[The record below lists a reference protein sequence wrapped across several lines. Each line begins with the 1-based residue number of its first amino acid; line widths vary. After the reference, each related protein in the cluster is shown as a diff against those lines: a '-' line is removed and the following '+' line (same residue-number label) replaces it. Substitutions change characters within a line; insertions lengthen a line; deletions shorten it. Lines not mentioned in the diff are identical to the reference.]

1 MIKIQNL
8 TAGYGKKIVLS
19 DINLELENQTYG
31 IIGPNGSGKTTLFRV
46 LTSFRMLTSK
56 NILTANLK
64 ICSGDILVSDS
75 CNKKRTE
82 LEEKNCQIG
91 YLPQRFGCMPQL
103 TVKEQLQY
111 FCYLKKIPASE
122 EKYEISRVL
131 DAVRMSE
138 FANQKC
144 KKLSGGM
151 VRRVGIAQA
160 ILGKPQ
166 FILLDEPTT
175 GLDIEERCHF
185 YQIFHQLEGV
195 CPVLVSSHITEDIVE
210 GCTNTII
217 LKTGTILLQEK
228 TEKIKPSLEEVYLK
242 CMRGI

>member
-75 CNKKRTE
+75 CNNKKMIGK
-82 LEEKNCQIG
+82 KNCQIG
-91 YLPQRFGCMPQL
+91 YLSQKFGCMTQL
-103 TVKEQLQY
+103 TVKEHLQY

-122 EKYEISRVL
+122 EEYEISRVL
-131 DAVRMSE
+131 DAVHMSE

>member
-8 TAGYGKKIVLS
+8 TASYGKKIVLS

-75 CNKKRTE
+75 CNNKKMIGK
-82 LEEKNCQIG
+82 KNCQIG
-91 YLPQRFGCMPQL
+91 YLSQKFGCMPQL

-122 EKYEISRVL
+122 EEYEISRVL
-131 DAVRMSE
+131 DAVHMSE

>member
-8 TAGYGKKIVLS
+8 TAGYGKKIILS

-46 LTSFRMLTSK
+46 LTGFRMITNKS
-56 NILTANLK
+56 ILTANLK
-64 ICSGDILVSDS
+64 IYSGNILTSDFS
-75 CNKKRTE
+75 DNKKMIGK
-82 LEEKNCQIG
+82 KNCQIG
-91 YLPQRFGCMPQL
+91 YLPQKFGCMPQL

-122 EKYEISRVL
+122 EEYEISRVL

-166 FILLDEPTT
+166 LILLDEPTT

-217 LKTGTILLQEK
+217 LKNGAILLQEK

>member
-75 CNKKRTE
+75 CNNKKMIGK
-82 LEEKNCQIG
+82 KNCQIG
-91 YLPQRFGCMPQL
+91 YLSQKFGCMPQL

-131 DAVRMSE
+131 DAVHMSE

-228 TEKIKPSLEEVYLK
+228 TENIKPSLEEVYLK

>member
-8 TAGYGKKIVLS
+8 TAGYGKKIILS

-75 CNKKRTE
+75 CNNKKMIGK
-82 LEEKNCQIG
+82 KNYQIG
-91 YLPQRFGCMPQL
+91 YLPQKFGCMPQL

-131 DAVRMSE
+131 GAVRMSE

>member
-8 TAGYGKKIVLS
+8 TAGYGKKIILS

-64 ICSGDILVSDS
+64 IYSGNILVSDS
-75 CNKKRTE
+75 SNKKE
-82 LEEKNCQIG
+82 LVGRKNCQIG
-91 YLPQRFGCMPQL
+91 YLSHKFGCMPQL
-103 TVKEQLQY
+103 TVKDQLQY
-111 FCYLKKIPASE
+111 FCYLTKIPASE
-122 EKYEISRVL
+122 EEYEISRVL
-131 DAVRMSE
+131 DAVHMSE

>member
-75 CNKKRTE
+75 CNNKKMIGK
-82 LEEKNCQIG
+82 KNCQIG
-91 YLPQRFGCMPQL
+91 YLSQKFGCMPQL

-122 EKYEISRVL
+122 EEYEISRVL
-131 DAVRMSE
+131 DAVHMSE

-217 LKTGTILLQEK
+217 LITGTILLQEK

>member
-8 TAGYGKKIVLS
+8 TAGYGKKIILS

-75 CNKKRTE
+75 CNNKKMIGK
-82 LEEKNCQIG
+82 KNCQIG
-91 YLPQRFGCMPQL
+91 YLSQKFGCMPQL

-122 EKYEISRVL
+122 EEYEISRVL
-131 DAVRMSE
+131 DAVHMSE

-242 CMRGI
+242 FMRGI

>member
-75 CNKKRTE
+75 CNNKKMIGK
-82 LEEKNCQIG
+82 KNCQIG
-91 YLPQRFGCMPQL
+91 YLSQKFGCMPQL

-122 EKYEISRVL
+122 EEYEISRVL
-131 DAVRMSE
+131 DAVHMSE

-217 LKTGTILLQEK
+217 LK
-228 TEKIKPSLEEVYLK
+228 LERFYCK
-242 CMRGI
+242 KKQKNKA

>member
-75 CNKKRTE
+75 CNNKKMIGK
-82 LEEKNCQIG
+82 KNCQIG
-91 YLPQRFGCMPQL
+91 YLSQKFGCMPQL

-122 EKYEISRVL
+122 EEYEISRVL
-131 DAVRMSE
+131 DAVHMSG

>member
-46 LTSFRMLTSK
+46 LTSK

-75 CNKKRTE
+75 CNNKKMIGK
-82 LEEKNCQIG
+82 KNCQIG
-91 YLPQRFGCMPQL
+91 YLSQKFGCMPQL

-122 EKYEISRVL
+122 EEYEISRVL
-131 DAVRMSE
+131 DAVHMSE

>member
-75 CNKKRTE
+75 CNNKKMIGK
-82 LEEKNCQIG
+82 KNYQIG
-91 YLPQRFGCMPQL
+91 YLSQKFGCMPQL

-122 EKYEISRVL
+122 EEYEISRVL
-131 DAVRMSE
+131 DAVHMSE

-195 CPVLVSSHITEDIVE
+195 CPVLISSHITEDIVE

>member
-75 CNKKRTE
+75 CNNKEMIGK
-82 LEEKNCQIG
+82 KNCQIG
-91 YLPQRFGCMPQL
+91 YLSQKFGCMPQL

-122 EKYEISRVL
+122 EEYEISRVL
-131 DAVRMSE
+131 DAVHMSE

>member
-1 MIKIQNL
+1 
-8 TAGYGKKIVLS
+8 
-19 DINLELENQTYG
+19 
-31 IIGPNGSGKTTLFRV
+31 
-46 LTSFRMLTSK
+46 
-56 NILTANLK
+56 
-64 ICSGDILVSDS
+64 
-75 CNKKRTE
+75 
-82 LEEKNCQIG
+82 
-91 YLPQRFGCMPQL
+91 MPQL

-122 EKYEISRVL
+122 EEYEISRVL
-131 DAVRMSE
+131 ECCSYERICQSE
-138 FANQKC
+138 VQKVI
-144 KKLSGGM
+144 GGM

-217 LKTGTILLQEK
+217 LKTGTILLQAK
-228 TEKIKPSLEEVYLK
+228 NRKK
-242 CMRGI
+242 

>member
-75 CNKKRTE
+75 CNNKKMIGK
-82 LEEKNCQIG
+82 KNCQIG
-91 YLPQRFGCMPQL
+91 YLSQKFGCMPQL

-131 DAVRMSE
+131 DAVHMSE

-166 FILLDEPTT
+166 LILLDEPTT
-175 GLDIEERCHF
+175 GLDIEERFHF

>member
-75 CNKKRTE
+75 CNNKKMIGK
-82 LEEKNCQIG
+82 KNCQIG
-91 YLPQRFGCMPQL
+91 YLSQKFGCMPQL

-122 EKYEISRVL
+122 EEYEISRVL
-131 DAVRMSE
+131 DAVHMSE

-144 KKLSGGM
+144 KKLS
-151 VRRVGIAQA
+151 
-160 ILGKPQ
+160 
-166 FILLDEPTT
+166 
-175 GLDIEERCHF
+175 
-185 YQIFHQLEGV
+185 
-195 CPVLVSSHITEDIVE
+195 
-210 GCTNTII
+210 
-217 LKTGTILLQEK
+217 
-228 TEKIKPSLEEVYLK
+228 
-242 CMRGI
+242 

>member
-8 TAGYGKKIVLS
+8 TAGYGKKIILS

-75 CNKKRTE
+75 CNNKKMIGK
-82 LEEKNCQIG
+82 KNCQIG
-91 YLPQRFGCMPQL
+91 YLSQKFGCMPQL

-122 EKYEISRVL
+122 EEYEISRVL
-131 DAVRMSE
+131 DAVHMSE

-195 CPVLVSSHITEDIVE
+195 CPGLVSSHITEDIVE

>member
-75 CNKKRTE
+75 CNNKKMIGK
-82 LEEKNCQIG
+82 KNCQIG
-91 YLPQRFGCMPQL
+91 YLSQKFGCMPQL

-122 EKYEISRVL
+122 EEYEISRVL
-131 DAVRMSE
+131 DAVHMSE

-175 GLDIEERCHF
+175 GLDIEERCYF

>member
-75 CNKKRTE
+75 CNNKKMIGK
-82 LEEKNCQIG
+82 KNCQIG
-91 YLPQRFGCMPQL
+91 YLSQKFGCMPQL

-122 EKYEISRVL
+122 EEYEISRVL
-131 DAVRMSE
+131 DAVHMSE

-228 TEKIKPSLEEVYLK
+228 TEKIKPSLEEAYLK

>member
-46 LTSFRMLTSK
+46 LTSFRMLTCK
-56 NILTANLK
+56 DILTTNLK

-75 CNKKRTE
+75 CNNKKMIGK
-82 LEEKNCQIG
+82 KNCQIG
-91 YLPQRFGCMPQL
+91 YLSQKFGCMPQL

-122 EKYEISRVL
+122 EEYEISRVL
-131 DAVRMSE
+131 DAVHMSE

>member
-75 CNKKRTE
+75 CNNKKMIGK
-82 LEEKNCQIG
+82 KNCQIG
-91 YLPQRFGCMPQL
+91 YLSQKFGCMPQL

-122 EKYEISRVL
+122 EEYEISRVL
-131 DAVRMSE
+131 DAVHMSE

-166 FILLDEPTT
+166 LILLDEPTT
-175 GLDIEERCHF
+175 GLDIEERFHF

-210 GCTNTII
+210 GCSNTII
-217 LKTGTILLQEK
+217 LKNGTILLQEK
-228 TEKIKPSLEEVYLK
+228 TERIKPSLEEVYLK

>member
-8 TAGYGKKIVLS
+8 TAGYGKKSVLS

-75 CNKKRTE
+75 CNNKKMIGK
-82 LEEKNCQIG
+82 KNCQIG
-91 YLPQRFGCMPQL
+91 YLSQKFGCMPQL

-122 EKYEISRVL
+122 EEYEISRVL
-131 DAVRMSE
+131 DAVHMSE

>member
-75 CNKKRTE
+75 CNNKKMIGK
-82 LEEKNCQIG
+82 KNCQIG
-91 YLPQRFGCMPQL
+91 YLSQKFGCMPQL

-122 EKYEISRVL
+122 EEYEISRVL
-131 DAVRMSE
+131 DAVHMSE

-166 FILLDEPTT
+166 FILLDELTT

>member
-8 TAGYGKKIVLS
+8 TAGYGKQIILS

-75 CNKKRTE
+75 CNNKKMIGK
-82 LEEKNCQIG
+82 KNCQIG
-91 YLPQRFGCMPQL
+91 YLSQKFGCMPQL

-122 EKYEISRVL
+122 EEYEISRVL
-131 DAVRMSE
+131 DAVHMSE